1 MPDYIEQLFTL
12 LDEKQWRVVTA
23 ESCTGG
29 LIAKTIT
36 DYAGSSSYL
45 DCGFVT
51 YSNEAKINHLGVL
64 ENTLAEH
71 GAVSEE
77 TAKEM
82 VLGALKNAPNAQ
94 TSISVTGI
102 AGPGGGSDEKPVGLV
117 YIGTAAGD
125 HMHVTKNIFA
135 GNREEIREAT
145 KDTALQQLIQLLSA

>member
-51 YSNEAKINHLGVL
+51 YSNEAKMKHLGVAERTL
-64 ENTLAEH
+64 EKH

-77 TAKEM
+77 TAQEM

-94 TSISVTGI
+94 AAISVTGI

-117 YIGTAAGD
+117 YIGTAAGERKL
-125 HMHVTKNIFA
+125 VTKNIFD
-135 GNREEIREAT
+135 GDRDNVREAT
-145 KDTALQQLIQLLSA
+145 KDKALKQLIQLLSA

>member
-1 MPDYIEQLFTL
+1 MPDYIEQLFHL
-12 LDEKQWRVVTA
+12 LEKKQWRAVTA

-51 YSNEAKINHLGVL
+51 YSNEAKIKNLGVS
-64 ENTLAEH
+64 EKTLAEH

-94 TSISVTGI
+94 AAISVTGI
-102 AGPGGGSDEKPVGLV
+102 AGPGGGSEEKPVGLV
-117 YIGTAAGD
+117 YIGTTAGER
-125 HMHVTKNIFA
+125 TLISKNIFS
-135 GNREEIREAT
+135 GSREDIREAT
-145 KDTALQQLIQLLSA
+145 KNKALEQLIHLLSA